1 MREDKIMSELRQCP
15 NKDCP
20 DKECSHNGIH
30 KPGDDCTGCNW
41 PCLKYGQEPCEHEPK
56 LNKRLKELQYDAKF
70 YHESEN
76 ENGEKY

>member
-1 MREDKIMSELRQCP
+1 MSELRQCP

-41 PCLKYGQEPCEHEPK
+41 PCLKYGQECCEHEPESQSEC
-56 LNKRLKELQYDAKF
+56 NKKFMNVRDNILKETGGY
-70 YHESEN
+70 
-76 ENGEKY
+76 